1 MSILQKALGTEKG
14 INITNM
20 GLMLFSTAIAFI
32 IPFKLFLF
40 VYAVLG
46 PLHYLTEI
54 SWLDRKNYFV
64 EKKWH
69 AWPYLLVAL
78 LLTVSLFNDKS
89 ALRYYSTT
97 LMVGVVVYTLTL
109 AISRKYLLSVILGV
123 AAIILCL
130 VFKVDHMLSFVL
142 AFSVFLPTIVHV
154 FLFTAVFVLLGALKT
169 KSTSGFISLAVFI
182 LCALSFAFINFPNT
196 EILSV
201 TEKGYIQRYFIMLNE
216 SLADIFGVP
225 EATSKGEYFT
235 VPALIAIQRFI
246 AFAYTYHYLNWFSKT
261 TVIKWHEVSKSRM
274 GVIVFLWVL
283 SVTAYYV
290 DYRLG
295 FMVLF
300 TLSMLHVFLEFPLN
314 ILSFKGVGQGLKNI
328 FSKGNA
334 A

>member
-1 MSILQKALGTEKG
+1 MNLLQKAIGTERG

-20 GLMLFSTAIAFI
+20 GLMLFSTAIAFV

-54 SWLDRKNYFV
+54 SWLDRKNYFI

-69 AWPYLLVAL
+69 VWPYILVAL

-89 ALRYYSTT
+89 SLRFYSTT
-97 LMVGVVVYTLTL
+97 LMVGIVIYTL
-109 AISRKYLLSVILGV
+109 AIALSKKYLLSILLGV
-123 AAIILCL
+123 ATVVLCL
-130 VFKVDHMLSFVL
+130 VFKVDRMFSFVL

-154 FLFTAVFVLLGALKT
+154 FLFTGVFVLYGALKT
-169 KSTSGFISLAVFI
+169 KSTSGFISFGIFVM
-182 LCALSFAFINFPNT
+182 CALSFAFINPANT

-201 TEKGYIQRYFIMLNE
+201 TEKGYISRYFLMLNE
-216 SLADIFGVP
+216 SLADVFGIP
-225 EATSKGEYFT
+225 EVASKGEYFT
-235 VPALIAIQRFI
+235 VPALIAVQRFI

-261 TVIKWHEVSKSRM
+261 TIIKWHEVSKTRM
-274 GVIVFLWVL
+274 GLILFIWAL
-283 SVTAYYV
+283 SVAAYYI

-314 ILSFKGVGQGLKNI
+314 IVSFKGVGLGLKDL